1 MGTLALPTS
10 GSVYLD
16 ANCFIYS
23 VEKIEP
29 YNTLLKPMWVAAKA
43 NQFEIVSSELTLLET
58 LTKPLQ
64 DDDTTLENIFRA
76 LLNANEVRL
85 IPTIIAIWEQATRFR
100 AKTGLK
106 TPDAIHAATA
116 LVASSTLFITND
128 VVFRRVSSL
137 SVTILSDFIEQSNT

>member
-1 MGTLALPTS
+1 MGRLALPIF

-16 ANCFIYS
+16 SNCFIYS

-43 NQFEIVSSELTLLET
+43 NQFEIVSSELTLLEI

-64 DDDTTLENIFRA
+64 DNDTLLENLFRA

-85 IPTIIAIWEQATRFR
+85 IPTTTAIWEQATRFR

-128 VVFRRVSSL
+128 VVFRRISSL
-137 SVTILSDFIEQSNT
+137 PVTILSDYID

>member
-64 DDDTTLENIFRA
+64 DDDTMLENIFRA

-85 IPTIIAIWEQATRFR
+85 IPTTTAIWEQATRFR

-116 LVASSTLFITND
+116 LVASCTLFITND

>member
-1 MGTLALPTS
+1 MRTVLFTVQRKLNP
-10 GSVYLD
+10 
-16 ANCFIYS
+16 
-23 VEKIEP
+23 
-29 YNTLLKPMWVAAKA
+29 TLLKPMWIAAKA

-64 DDDTTLENIFRA
+64 SDDTTLENLFRA

-85 IPTIIAIWEQATRFR
+85 IPTTTAIWEQATRFR

-116 LVASSTLFITND
+116 LVANCTLFITNV
-128 VVFRRVSSL
+128 VVFRRVSNL
-137 SVTILSDFIEQSNT
+137 PVTILSDFIGQSNA